1 MPQQTIE
8 ELYEQALER
17 KQNPQTGSYTD
28 YLYQKGLD
36 KILKKVGE
44 ESTEV
49 ILGAKN
55 NNEEL
60 IYETSDLLFHLMVL
74 LVEKGVSLDDIK
86 DELGARLGKKSLLH
100 ERADWRGD
108 KKNEKDS

>member
-36 KILKKVGE
+36 KILKKW
-44 ESTEV
+44 
-49 ILGAKN
+49 
-55 NNEEL
+55 
-60 IYETSDLLFHLMVL
+60 
-74 LVEKGVSLDDIK
+74 EKK
-86 DELGARLGKKSLLH
+86 ARK
-100 ERADWRGD
+100 
-108 KKNEKDS
+108 